1 MLLAGDVGGTNA
13 RLGMFVEG
21 GERPEPRDERT
32 YPTSGY
38 PGLEAVIARFCQDV
52 GLAPESITG
61 AAFGVAGPVL
71 HNRVSLTNAHWEID
85 GALVAKALGLP
96 SVRLVNDLQ
105 SMAWGVTVL
114 RPDEMVTL
122 QTGSRDAEGNAALI
136 APGTGLGEALLHFVD
151 GRLVPSPSEGGHADL
166 APRTPREI
174 ALLQALT
181 DWYGRASYEHVLSG
195 PGLMNL
201 HRFTHPG
208 PCASV
213 AGDEASGPALLTAA
227 ALAGTCQSCVEALA
241 IFVDLLGAE
250 AGNLAIRSVA
260 TGGLYV
266 GGGIPPKILPALQ
279 GAAFLQAF
287 RAKAPADDLAAQVPV
302 HVVMHGDPGLLGAAV
317 VASRPATA
325 GT

>member
-13 RLGMFVEG
+13 RLGVFVEG
-21 GERPEPRDERT
+21 GGRPEPRGERT
-32 YPTSGY
+32 YPTAGQ
-38 PGLEAVIARFCQDV
+38 PGLEAVIARFCEDV
-52 GLAPESITG
+52 GLAPASIAG

-71 HNRVSLTNAHWEID
+71 HNRVALTNAHWEID
-85 GALVAKALGLP
+85 GDQVAKALGLP
-96 SVRLVNDLQ
+96 SVRLINDLQ

-114 RPDEMVTL
+114 RPDERVTL
-122 QTGSRDAEGNAALI
+122 QEGSRDPEGNAALI

-174 ALLQALT
+174 ALLEALT
-181 DWYGRASYEHVLSG
+181 NWYGRASYEHVLSG
-195 PGLMNL
+195 PGLINL
-201 HRFTHPG
+201 HRFTHAG
-208 PCASV
+208 PCAHV
-213 AGDEASGPALLTAA
+213 GGDETSGPAALTAA
-227 ALAGTCQSCVEALA
+227 ALANACPSCVEALA

-279 GAAFLQAF
+279 GQAFLQAF
-287 RAKAPADDLAAQVPV
+287 RAKAPADGLAAQIPV
-302 HVVMHGDPGLLGAAV
+302 HVVTHGDPGLLGAAV
-317 VASRPATA
+317 VAAQLAATRA
-325 GT
+325 